1 MIPRPFTPGTNETV
15 VQIERDDE
23 TIERRFEGVDQYQ
36 LEVERF
42 GVAIRTG
49 TPPFLPPS
57 DAVEQADAI
66 AMIYAAAGYT
76 WPR

>member
-1 MIPRPFTPGTNETV
+1 V
-15 VQIERDDE
+15 VQIEVGDE
-23 TIERRFEGVDQYQ
+23 TVERHFGGVDQYQ

-42 GVAIRTG
+42 GEAIRTG

-57 DAVEQADAI
+57 DAIEQADAI
-66 AMIYAAAGYT
+66 AAIYATAGYI

>member
-1 MIPRPFTPGTNETV
+1 MVR
-15 VQIERDDE
+15 IERGDE
-23 TIERRFEGVDQYQ
+23 TIERHFEGVDQYQ

-57 DAVEQADAI
+57 DAIEQADAI